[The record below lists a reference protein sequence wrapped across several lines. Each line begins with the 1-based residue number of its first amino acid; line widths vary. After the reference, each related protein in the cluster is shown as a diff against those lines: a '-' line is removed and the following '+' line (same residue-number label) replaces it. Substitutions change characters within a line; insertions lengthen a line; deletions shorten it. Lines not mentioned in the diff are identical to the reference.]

1 MPRKMDASRYIA
13 IGLMV
18 MSIGHSAV
26 QAEPWVDTRDA
37 WLRADIERLSQ
48 AGVIKVP
55 INTWPLMWGSVMND
69 LEAVKVRDIPIAMRG
84 SLGRVLSAGK
94 DAIRSDDPHQ
104 SVSLS
109 VASESQTFRHFGDGA
124 REGVEFKVRRNGLT
138 DHMAYNFEVIQ
149 SKDPWDEDTT
159 HHDNSYFGF
168 VVGNWIGLLGNIE
181 KWWGPG
187 WSSSII
193 LSNNARPTPGF
204 TLHRNYSDPFEWPV
218 LAWLGPWTANLF
230 ISKLDDTRV
239 IDDAKLVGLTVGFRP
254 TPSLEINLRRSA
266 QWGGDGRPQGL
277 KNFMKLVSGISDN
290 CETADCRLN
299 EPGNQLGGFDFSWT
313 TPWLNATFY
322 GQRIGE
328 DEYKGRPIKNARQLG
343 IKLPF
348 NTKLIDGMLFAEHD
362 DIASKD
368 PLARYNVFYNHH
380 IYQTGYRYQGR
391 AIGASWDN
399 DSKVFSIGATG
410 YLANGDQVELRYAEG
425 IINRDS
431 FDTALPS
438 KHSVSL
444 EGGEFKSLSGKWQ
457 RTFAWGEAQLQGRY
471 TDNLIET
478 YGRQENEFRF
488 SASVVYRFY

>member
-69 LEAVKVRDIPIAMRG
+69 LEAAEVNDILASLRD
-84 SLGRVLSAGK
+84 SLGRVLSAGR
-94 DAIRSDDPHQ
+94 DATRSSDPHQ

-109 VASESQTFRHFGDGA
+109 VATESQTFRHYGDDA
-124 REGVEFKVRRNGLT
+124 REGIELKARRYGVT

-149 SKDPWDEDTT
+149 SKNPWDEDKT

-187 WSSSII
+187 WNSSII

-230 ISKLDDTRV
+230 LSKLDDTRI

-254 TPSLEINLRRSA
+254 MPSLEINLRRSA
-266 QWGGDGRPQGL
+266 QWGGEGRPQGL
-277 KNFMKLVSGISDN
+277 KNFIKLVGGVSDN
-290 CETADCRLN
+290 CDNAECVVT
-299 EPGNQLGGFDFSWT
+299 EPGNQLAGFDFSWD
-313 TPWLNATFY
+313 TPWANASIY
-322 GQRIGE
+322 GQRIG
-328 DEYKGRPIKNARQLG
+328 DDYYNGLPTDNALQLG
-343 IKLPF
+343 IKLPL
-348 NTKLIDGMLFAEHD
+348 NTDLFSGMLFIEQD
-362 DIASKD
+362 DTRTRASVD
-368 PLARYNVFYNHH
+368 RYNTCYNHH
-380 IYQTGYRYQGR
+380 IYQTGYRYQDR
-391 AIGASWDN
+391 AIGATWDN
-399 DSKVFSIGATG
+399 DSKILSVGAVG
-410 YLANGDQVELRYAEG
+410 YLRNGDQLELRYSEG
-425 IINRDS
+425 TINRDS
-431 FDTALPS
+431 VETSVPS
-438 KHSVSL
+438 KHSVSP
-444 EGGEFKSLSGKWQ
+444 EGGEFKSLSGKW
-457 RTFAWGEAQLQGRY
+457 RRKFAWGEAQVQGRY
-471 TDNLIET
+471 TDNLVES
-478 YGRQENEFRF
+478 YGRQEDKLRL
-488 SASVVYRFY
+488 SASIVYRFY

>member
-1 MPRKMDASRYIA
+1 MRRRIFVGRTIA
-13 IGLMV
+13 IGLIALLVGQM
-18 MSIGHSAV
+18 AA
-26 QAEPWVDTRDA
+26 QAEPWIDTRDA

-48 AGVIKVP
+48 AGLIKVP

-69 LEAVKVRDIPIAMRG
+69 LEAVKVKDIPIAMRG

-94 DAIRSDDPHQ
+94 DATRSDDPHQ

-109 VASESQTFRHFGDGA
+109 VATESQTFRHFGDGA

-254 TPSLEINLRRSA
+254 MPSLEINLRRSA
-266 QWGGDGRPQGL
+266 QWGGEGRPQGL
-277 KNFMKLVSGISDN
+277 KNFIKLVGGVSDN
-290 CETADCRLN
+290 CYNIECRVT
-299 EPGNQLGGFDFSWT
+299 EPGNQLAGFDFSWD
-313 TPWLNATFY
+313 TPWANATIY
-322 GQRIGE
+322 GQRIG
-328 DEYKGRPIKNARQLG
+328 DDYYNGLPTDNALQLG
-343 IKLPF
+343 AKLPLS
-348 NTKLIDGMLFAEHD
+348 TDLFTGILFIEQD
-362 DIASKD
+362 DTRTRASVD
-368 PLARYNVFYNHH
+368 RYNVLYNHH
-380 IYQTGYRYQGR
+380 MYQTGYRYQGR
-391 AIGASWDN
+391 AIGSTWDN
-399 DSKVFSIGATG
+399 DSKILSVGAVG
-410 YLANGDQVELRYAEG
+410 YLSNGDQIELRYSEG
-425 IINRDS
+425 TINRDS
-431 FDTALPS
+431 VETAFPTM
-438 KHSVSL
+438 HSVSP

-471 TDNLIET
+471 TDNLLET
-478 YGRQENEFRF
+478 YGRQEEEFRL